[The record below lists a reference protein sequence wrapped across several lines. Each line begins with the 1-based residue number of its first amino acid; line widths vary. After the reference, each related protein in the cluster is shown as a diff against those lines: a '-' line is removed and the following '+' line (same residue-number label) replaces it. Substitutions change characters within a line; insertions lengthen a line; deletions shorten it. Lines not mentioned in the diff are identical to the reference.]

1 MTAAQPR
8 VALVTC
14 AEYPNLFEDDL
25 LLARELEALGIT
37 PVPAIW
43 DDPSIDWTSFDALVM
58 RTPWDY
64 YERAAEFRP
73 WLDARIA
80 SGVLMCN
87 AGDILEWNF
96 DKHYLQDL
104 EAAGV
109 ALVPTVFIEC
119 GEQGD
124 VAALARARGWDEI
137 VVKPTISGGA
147 YRTHRFRVED
157 AAAYHGGIDQ
167 TLASCGLMVQPFLPE
182 IFDGE
187 LSLLFF
193 DGVFSHAVRK
203 RAKPG
208 DYRVQFRFGG
218 TTERVEVEPALV
230 AQARACALAAPSLPV
245 YARVDG
251 VVKDGQFLLMELE
264 VFEPLMFLS
273 HDPEAAGR
281 FARAVRGRVCSSRA
295 HMTGHQVSPDDLE
308 FLREFEACRISPEAF
323 DHAAHVRLAYLY
335 LCEHPVEAATARMK
349 ASLLAFLAHVG
360 VGPAK
365 YHETITGAWIMAVA
379 HFMRQSE
386 RCTSAA
392 AFMSACPPLLDSRIM
407 LSHYSAEVL
416 FSPEA
421 RQSFVAPD
429 IQAIPKG

>member
-1 MTAAQPR
+1 MKTSHRR

-14 AEYPNLFEDDL
+14 AEYPDLFEDDR
-25 LLARELEALGIT
+25 LLARELEQLGIT

-43 DDPSIDWTSFDALVM
+43 DDPAIDWTAFEALVI

-64 YERAAEFRP
+64 YERAEEFRP

-80 SGVLMCN
+80 SGVLICN
-87 AGDILEWNF
+87 AGDILDWNF
-96 DKHYLQDL
+96 DKRYLQDL

-109 ALVPTVFIEC
+109 ALVPTIFIGR
-119 GEQGD
+119 GERAD

-137 VVKPTISGGA
+137 VVKPTVSGGA
-147 YRTHRFRVED
+147 YRTHRFRVVE
-157 AAAYHGGIDQ
+157 AAAYQAQIDE
-167 TLASCGLMVQPFLPE
+167 TLADRGLMVQPFLPE
-182 IFDGE
+182 IFAGE

-251 VVKDGQFLLMELE
+251 VIKDGQFLLMELE

-281 FARAVRGRVCSSRA
+281 FARAIRGRL
-295 HMTGHQVSPDDLE
+295 G
-308 FLREFEACRISPEAF
+308 
-323 DHAAHVRLAYLY
+323 
-335 LCEHPVEAATARMK
+335 K
-349 ASLLAFLAHVG
+349 
-360 VGPAK
+360 PA
-365 YHETITGAWIMAVA
+365 
-379 HFMRQSE
+379 
-386 RCTSAA
+386 
-392 AFMSACPPLLDSRIM
+392 
-407 LSHYSAEVL
+407 
-416 FSPEA
+416 
-421 RQSFVAPD
+421 
-429 IQAIPKG
+429 